1 MTRTG
6 NVRWLAVASL
16 ALLVSVAGCGGGEGD
31 GDTNRT
37 AELEA
42 LRAARQELVQL
53 RQEAVDL
60 EARIEASES
69 EESSG
74 AEADADA
81 AGQEGVEAA
90 EAAPT
95 VEELEAELATLE
107 ARLPQ
112 VTDDFGAA
120 VVAFIN
126 ADPPVEG
133 EPLKPEIKEVMGLKI
148 AEDMIVAREY
158 IDQGGDYRR
167 ALDIYEQLTK
177 LDPDNGE
184 LQAAIAEA
192 EEMRYMTE
200 ERFALAKKGM
210 TQDEVR
216 EVLGQV
222 NVYNIKDYTDK
233 GVVSWL
239 YPREDKGAAGVYF
252 NEKNGEWRVY
262 QLDFDAV
269 KVPEEAG

>member
-120 VVAFIN
+120 VVAFM
-126 ADPPVEG
+126 
-133 EPLKPEIKEVMGLKI
+133 LF
-148 AEDMIVAREY
+148 
-158 IDQGGDYRR
+158 
-167 ALDIYEQLTK
+167 
-177 LDPDNGE
+177 
-184 LQAAIAEA
+184 LQ
-192 EEMRYMTE
+192 R
-200 ERFALAKKGM
+200 LH
-210 TQDEVR
+210 
-216 EVLGQV
+216 
-222 NVYNIKDYTDK
+222 
-233 GVVSWL
+233 
-239 YPREDKGAAGVYF
+239 
-252 NEKNGEWRVY
+252 
-262 QLDFDAV
+262 
-269 KVPEEAG
+269 